1 MSQHRKT
8 LTFALSV
15 GIVLAASLAAAPAA
29 QAQYARPYYYPPPP
43 PPPPPPR
50 GVYRS
55 GLVWGFSLGL
65 GGLTMPDCGTVCG
78 VVGMGEIHIGGMVS
92 PRLAIMGDFWE
103 AGRYYSGD
111 ATLGS
116 GGIYNGIYTLA
127 AQFWLNDIIWVKG
140 GIGFGRVQIS
150 SDYADPYN
158 DTVDDESGFAF
169 MLAAG
174 IEIVQAY
181 NFALD
186 LQLRYGN
193 VAYDSRA
200 NGGDGDANEF
210 GVMIGF
216 NWY

>member
-1 MSQHRKT
+1 MSHRRT
-8 LTFALSV
+8 VTFALGV
-15 GIVLAASLAAAPAA
+15 GIVLAAVLGAAPAA
-29 QAQYARPYYYPPPP
+29 EAQYARPYYYPPPP

-55 GLVWGFSLGL
+55 GLVWGFSLGM
-65 GGLTMPDCGTVCG
+65 GGLSMPDCGTVCG
-78 VVGMGEIHIGGMVS
+78 AVGMGEFHIGGMVS

-111 ATLGS
+111 ASLGS
-116 GGIYNGIYTLA
+116 GEIYNGIYTLA
-127 AQFWLNDIIWVKG
+127 GQYWVNDIIWVKG
-140 GIGFGRVQIS
+140 GIGFGRVVIS
-150 SDYADPYN
+150 SDYADYYN
-158 DTVDDESGFAF
+158 NTVDDESGFAF

-174 IEIVQAY
+174 IEIVQSY

-193 VAYDSRA
+193 VAYASRSS
-200 NGGDGDANEF
+200 GGDGDANQF
-210 GVMIGF
+210 GVMVGF